1 MVQVVCESAT
11 AKNVAMHAWPDCH
24 CTPGIALLSKTCL
37 HLHVYGLLEC
47 KTLKHCLHVFGCLHL
62 LCLLCLPSIPFGFDC
77 TCMCD
82 TTTGAAAQ
90 ACMWSCYV
98 MHAMQASQ
106 IMPVAQGL
114 NFLW

>member
-47 KTLKHCLHVFGCLHL
+47 KNPKALLACVRLLALVVFAVL
-62 LCLLCLPSIPFGFDC
+62 
-77 TCMCD
+77 
-82 TTTGAAAQ
+82 AQ
-90 ACMWSCYV
+90 HPIRV
-98 MHAMQASQ
+98 
-106 IMPVAQGL
+106 
-114 NFLW
+114 